1 MRENWLAALPA
12 LKNRAKLSR
21 RAATDFCTGK
31 LTEGQVSP
39 VSPAYLFYLPPV
51 NQWEILSVKS
61 GYCIAIIFIILYI
74 IMMITSI
81 YERKE
86 HFLNLLAETGSVMTS
101 AKRAGLSK
109 QLVYHY
115 RKCDPEFAADWD
127 DILSDRN
134 GEDHRQRPRR
144 TILTEPV
151 KATRSLF
158 IIACERALQESGMN
172 REEAAGQL
180 SSLLSDLWN
189 LLERKALRLPAPRE
203 QAKSGATA
211 QNEDCVTS
219 TAVACAE

>member
-1 MRENWLAALPA
+1 MMN
-12 LKNRAKLSR
+12 
-21 RAATDFCTGK
+21 T
-31 LTEGQVSP
+31 
-39 VSPAYLFYLPPV
+39 
-51 NQWEILSVKS
+51 SV
-61 GYCIAIIFIILYI
+61 
-74 IMMITSI
+74 

-86 HFLNLLAETGSVMTS
+86 HFLNLLAETGSIMTS

-115 RKCDPEFAADWD
+115 RKSDPEFAADWD
-127 DILSDRN
+127 DILADRDA
-134 GEDHRQRPRR
+134 GLQQPRPRR

-151 KATRSLF
+151 RATRSLF

-211 QNEDCVTS
+211 QTEVRATS
-219 TAVACAE
+219 TAAACAE